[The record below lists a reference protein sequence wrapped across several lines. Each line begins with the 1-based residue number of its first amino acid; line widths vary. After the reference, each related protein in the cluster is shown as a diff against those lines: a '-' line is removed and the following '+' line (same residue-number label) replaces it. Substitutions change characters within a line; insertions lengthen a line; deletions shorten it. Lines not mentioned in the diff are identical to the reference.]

1 MSCVSDAV
9 NAVLAKSRK
18 TKTALGVRWNAS
30 RQAVSNKFYRDYWS
44 TNELVD
50 IARFTG
56 SKLIFKFP
64 DGTEI
69 AVETDAAA
77 RLSVEKAQE

>member
-1 MSCVSDAV
+1 MACVSDAV
-9 NAVLAKSRK
+9 RAVLAKSRK
-18 TKTALGVRWNAS
+18 TQTALGVRWNAS

-56 SKLIFKFP
+56 CKLVFKFP
-64 DGTEI
+64 DGTEV
-69 AVETDAAA
+69 AVETDSAP
-77 RLSVEKAQE
+77 RLSAEKAQS